1 MFENKQEELVPISK
15 EEFNQI
21 FKEQI
26 TPTWFKQECR
36 QKAKTEK
43 SFWVKQK
50 MIKVNENK
58 YCASG
63 KYAQPPNHTN
73 LPK

>member
-26 TPTWFKQECR
+26 TPTWFKQ
-36 QKAKTEK
+36 
-43 SFWVKQK
+43 
-50 MIKVNENK
+50 
-58 YCASG
+58 
-63 KYAQPPNHTN
+63 
-73 LPK
+73 